1 MIKEDAIKL
10 LVEVIKKGKRHV
22 NYAKN
27 VDRAKLYHTLATGED
42 AESLLK
48 LYARRE
54 NKELFDQR
62 VAITQHIFTTT
73 TKSIMDVFYKVPR
86 ALYNRILAFKDDDSN
101 LRLKELEDILSKYYG
116 DSSLDDWMGTRYL
129 DLNAFDPN
137 TFIVEEFESFDNR
150 VIRAKPYPFE
160 VSSGMAIDYLYKN
173 NVLQYLIVEQKKE
186 KLLRYTIYTDIQSI
200 VLQQVDSKDLNISD
214 EDTIVQYFDKL
225 YISIN
230 KNIYEYI
237 EPLPYNLGRV
247 PARQVGIVRAKQKS
261 GDDNISYLSLFDA
274 AIPFIKKSIKTNSEL
289 DLVMSNMAFPIKI
302 SYVHKCNE
310 CEGFGKVNDE
320 TCGECHGTGKIHPTS
335 SMETIEIGMNG
346 NLDNESVIDLNKMVA
361 FVSPPTDII
370 KIMDEYVDKMV
381 ERAKE
386 IVFNSDIFT
395 KKQISDTATG
405 KILDSQN
412 VYDALQPVF
421 RSFSDMWEHKIDVIR
436 LITDLNN
443 NLIRSFTFNK
453 DAKLKSK
460 TELFSDLTL
469 LNSANASPEFRR
481 DVYNDIARITYSDN
495 PNEYLRYQVRERFN
509 PFSGYSQES
518 ITQALLSEFVRKEI
532 KVLYYNFNYIFNE
545 VEHRSISKGKD
556 FYSLNYELQKQEIDV
571 IVSEIIDQTK
581 TTVPIL

>member
-10 LVEVIKKGKRHV
+10 LIEVIKKGKRHV

-27 VDRAKLYHTLATGED
+27 VDRAKLYHTLVTGED

-48 LYARRE
+48 MYARRE
-54 NKELFDQR
+54 NDDLFKQR

-101 LRLKELEDILSKYYG
+101 SRLRELEEILAKYYG
-116 DSSLDDWMGTRYL
+116 DSSLDDWMATRYL

-137 TFIVEEFESFDNR
+137 TFIVEEFESFDNK
-150 VIRAKPYPFE
+150 VTRAKPYPFE
-160 VSSGMAIDYLYKN
+160 VSSEMAIDFQYKN
-173 NVLQYLIVEQKKE
+173 NILQYLIVEQKKE
-186 KLLRYTIYTDIQSI
+186 KLLRYTIYTDVQSI
-200 VLQQVDSKDLNISD
+200 VFQQVDSKDLNISE
-214 EDTIVQYFDKL
+214 EDTIIQYFDKL

-230 KNIYEYI
+230 KNVYEYI

-247 PARQVGIVRAKQKS
+247 PAKQVGIIRAKQKS

-302 SYVHKCNE
+302 SYVHKCDE
-310 CEGFGKVNDE
+310 CGGFGKVNDT
-320 TCGECHGTGKIHPTS
+320 TCGECGGTGKIHPTS

-421 RSFSDMWEHKIDVIR
+421 RAYSDMWEHKIDVIS

-443 NLIRSFTFNK
+443 KLIRSFTFNK

-495 PNEYLRYQVRERFN
+495 PNEYLRYQVRERFS
-509 PFSGYSQES
+509 PFSGYSQDS

-545 VEHRSISKGKD
+545 VEHRSILKGKD
-556 FYSLNYELQKQEIDV
+556 FYSLTYELQKQEVDA

-581 TTVPIL
+581 ATVPIL

>member
-1 MIKEDAIKL
+1 MIREDAIKL
-10 LVEVIKKGKRHV
+10 LIEVIKKGKRHV

-27 VDRAKLYHTLATGED
+27 VDRAKLYHTLVTGED

-48 LYARRE
+48 MYARRE
-54 NKELFDQR
+54 NDDLFKQR

-101 LRLKELEDILSKYYG
+101 LRLRELEEILAKYYG
-116 DSSLDDWMGTRYL
+116 DSSLDDWMATRYL

-137 TFIVEEFESFDNR
+137 TFIVEEFESFDNK
-150 VIRAKPYPFE
+150 VTRAKPYPFE
-160 VSSGMAIDYLYKN
+160 VSSEMAIDFQYKN
-173 NVLQYLIVEQKKE
+173 NILQYLIVEQKKD
-186 KLLRYTIYTDIQSI
+186 KLLRYTIYTDVQSI

-214 EDTIVQYFDKL
+214 EDTIVQYLDKL
-225 YISIN
+225 YININ
-230 KNIYEYI
+230 KIVYEYI

-247 PARQVGIVRAKQKS
+247 PAKQVGIIRAKQKS
-261 GDDNISYLSLFDA
+261 GDDNISFLSLFDA

-320 TCGECHGTGKIHPTS
+320 TCGECNGTGKIHPTS

-421 RSFSDMWEHKIDVIR
+421 RAYSDMWEHKIDVIS

-443 NLIRSFTFNK
+443 KLIRSFTFNK

-495 PNEYLRYQVRERFN
+495 PNEYLRYQVRERFS
-509 PFSGYSQES
+509 PFSGYSQDS

-545 VEHRSISKGKD
+545 VEHRSILKGKD
-556 FYSLNYELQKQEIDV
+556 FYSLTYELQKQEVDA

-581 TTVPIL
+581 ATVPIL